1 MLQPW
6 LRDKEIAGTRL
17 VRSGSASRRGLY
29 EGVIRVN
36 GKVVRTCGCTHRNR
50 DNGENNARG
59 HGEKLLKG
67 KA

>member
-6 LRDKEIAGTRL
+6 LKDKEIAGTRL
-17 VRSGSASRRGLY
+17 VRGSSPRRGLY
-29 EGVIRVN
+29 EGVVRVN

-50 DNGENNARG
+50 DNGENNARW
-59 HGEKLLKG
+59 HGEKLLEG